1 MVLMS
6 NGKEQMTGILAVS
19 IHWKK
24 YVPDPEWLD
33 LLLNHVQMNV
43 KVFKR
48 IFSNIIYI
56 SIFRFIVQRILISKQ
71 YVIVLSQILYTGL
84 RMDS

>member
-1 MVLMS
+1 MLLMS

-48 IFSNIIYI
+48 IFSNTIYI
-56 SIFRFIVQRILISKQ
+56 SIIVQRILISKQ
-71 YVIVLSQILYTGL
+71 YVIVLSQNLYTGL

>member
-1 MVLMS
+1 MLLMS

-19 IHWKK
+19 IHWNM

-48 IFSNIIYI
+48 IFSNTIYI
-56 SIFRFIVQRILISKQ
+56 SIIVQRILISKQ
-71 YVIVLSQILYTGL
+71 YVIVLSQNLYTGL